1 MSFKSEYTTI
11 NICVPQV
18 REALSNVIERHGWSL
33 VENKEG
39 ITNPVKVRAHENNTE
54 VFPIVLVNPDEA
66 SRAYDIGLR
75 VTDDESVDVVYD
87 RYLNSVTDEWGEE
100 ANGLLKETV
109 LESIRLR
116 HNSTVQAEDFAE
128 FLDRYAVTY
137 NVDSE
142 GNRIEE
148 SVECASMEA
157 LKNYELEVEFN
168 SLDCPQAAVEC

>member
-18 REALSNVIERHGWSL
+18 REALSNVVERHGWSL

-39 ITNPVKVRAHENNTE
+39 TSPVHIRAHESNTE
-54 VFPIVLVNPDEA
+54 VFPIVLVNPEQA
-66 SRAYDIGLR
+66 SRSYDIGLR

-109 LESIRLR
+109 IESIRLR
-116 HNSTVQAEDFAE
+116 HNSNVQSEDFAD
-128 FLDRYAVTY
+128 FLNRYAVTY
-137 NVDSE
+137 RVDEE
-142 GNRIEE
+142 GNRIED
-148 SVECASMEA
+148 SVEEASLDA

-168 SLDCPQAAVEC
+168 SLDCPVAAIEC